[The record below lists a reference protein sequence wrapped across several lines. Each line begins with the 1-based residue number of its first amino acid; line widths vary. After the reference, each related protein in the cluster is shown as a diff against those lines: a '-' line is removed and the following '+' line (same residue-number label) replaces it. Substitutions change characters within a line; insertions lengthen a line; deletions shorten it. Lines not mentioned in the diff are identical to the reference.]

1 MLDKNTKMNHSVIGE
16 IYCSL
21 NKKELKN
28 LSKYLTTS
36 NWNNSDTIIKAH
48 ECIHHYLSKNKLDK
62 LEKDI
67 LFSYIYDGENYTDS
81 KLRFTL
87 NRLLTAIREF
97 IVVYQF
103 ENNNIFTQKIWMD
116 FLVEK
121 KLKKNIQYSIENT
134 SENSNSD
141 YNFLFKYFKSQELN
155 FYETS
160 FTKDVK
166 ARYDS
171 FLAIMKSAE
180 TFSDLVFIRNYCSMI
195 AFTNLYKSMPFELP
209 IEKFEEIKN
218 KEWENQLPEF
228 AVYMALI
235 DLLVQNTSEAYQ
247 QYKKNLFDNFDIWV
261 EEEKSNLLT
270 YLINFSIG
278 QINRGDTSYID
289 EQYDLFN
296 FFEEHGIFKFK
307 SNISSTRINN
317 VVHIYLRKKEYEKAE
332 RFISKYVE
340 MLDEE
345 LIESCR
351 HFNIARIKFET
362 KSYKESLRELLKVDF
377 GKDTFYSIN
386 SKFLLLK
393 NYYELRESDA
403 LDSLCVSFKE
413 YIRKNKVISEIHKTS
428 CLNFIRMLEK
438 IYGATNSKAKKLQE
452 DLSSST
458 QIAEKNWLMEKVQ
471 EKLK

>member
-1 MLDKNTKMNHSVIGE
+1 MNQSVIGE
-16 IYCSL
+16 IYESFT
-21 NKKELKN
+21 KKELKS
-28 LSKYLTTS
+28 LDKYIHHS
-36 NWNNSDTIIKAH
+36 IWKSSDTVVKTH
-48 ECIHHYLSKNKLDK
+48 ECIAHYLAKNKLDK
-62 LEKDI
+62 LEKNI
-67 LFSYIYDGENYTDS
+67 IFSYVYDGEKYNDA

-97 IVVYQF
+97 IVVYEF
-103 ENNNIFTQKIWMD
+103 EKNNIFTQKIWMD
-116 FLVEK
+116 FLTEK
-121 KLKKNIQYSIENT
+121 KLKKNIQYSLENT
-134 SENSNSD
+134 AENSNSD

-155 FYETS
+155 VYETS

-209 IEKFEEIKN
+209 IKKFEEIKG
-218 KEWENQLPEF
+218 KEWESELPEF
-228 AVYMALI
+228 AVYMSLI

-247 QYKKNLFDNFDIWV
+247 NYKKKLFDNFDIWV

-278 QINRGDTSYID
+278 QINKGDTRYID
-289 EQYDLFN
+289 EQFDLFN
-296 FFEEHGIFKFK
+296 FFEEQGIFKYK
-307 SNISSTRINN
+307 TNISTTRINN

-340 MLDEE
+340 MLNED

-413 YIRKNKVISEIHKTS
+413 YIRKNKVISETYKNS

-438 IYGATNSKAKKLQE
+438 IYGSTPQKAKKLE
-452 DLSSST
+452 DDLSKST
-458 QIAEKNWLMEKVQ
+458 QIAEKNWLLEKVQ